1 MKGRRSSR
9 VQLVALG
16 TVIVGGCSG
25 GDVPDN
31 RFSYVNRPAC
41 VTEWGEKNCSSSG
54 YFSSGGV
61 GLGPRYGSWV
71 NLPTGEKIW
80 SGTPKTPSF
89 HPQTGKHLGA
99 GALSVSRSGGGS
111 GVGTSGSTSGGGST
125 ARGGFGSS
133 GHAFSSG
140 S

>member
-25 GDVPDN
+25 NDVPDN
-31 RFSYVNRPAC
+31 RFAYPNRPAC

-80 SGTPKTPSF
+80 SGTPRTPSF

-99 GALSVSRSGGGS
+99 GALSVSRGGS
-111 GVGTSGSTSGGGST
+111 GGVGTSGST